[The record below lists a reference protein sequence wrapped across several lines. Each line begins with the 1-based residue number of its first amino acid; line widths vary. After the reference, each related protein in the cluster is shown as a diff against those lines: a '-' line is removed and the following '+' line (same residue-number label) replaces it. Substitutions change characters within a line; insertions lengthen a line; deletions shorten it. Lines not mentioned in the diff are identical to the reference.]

1 MLKPYDLHDITSI
14 HTFIKDSRCTS
25 SHSKYYRTLIIS
37 PLSDEIMVNN
47 NEAEGKLN
55 AILTVV
61 VDAIGA
67 SAIEEKL
74 LIPARL
80 QKARNEAFNE
90 GYTAR
95 DKELQKII
103 RESEHER
110 ELFKNENR
118 NLARQIESLN
128 QQLAAKD
135 QDIAKLKLEKDKL
148 KAGQKQLKA
157 HA

>member
-1 MLKPYDLHDITSI
+1 
-14 HTFIKDSRCTS
+14 
-25 SHSKYYRTLIIS
+25 
-37 PLSDEIMVNN
+37 MVNN

-61 VDAIGA
+61 VDTIGT

-74 LIPARL
+74 LIPVRL
-80 QKARNEAFNE
+80 QKARNEAFND

-103 RESEHER
+103 RESEHES
-110 ELFKNENR
+110 ELLKNENR

-128 QQLAAKD
+128 QQLAVKD
-135 QDIAKLKLEKDKL
+135 QDIAKLRLEKDKL
-148 KAGQKQLKA
+148 KVGQKQLKA